1 MALSFEPVRTSP
13 KGPFPLEGRDSGCK
27 FEVAGFKFGTLGFGI
42 SDRARCRSRVSTAHS
57 PLATR
62 HCLADPIPTP
72 TLGNRS
78 RRCPTSHIPALV
90 TFKERERFPFCR
102 HVALLLRCGAAALLG
117 LLTAAAQAAPQ
128 FPALTGRV
136 VDEAGILSPQ
146 AESELTSQLAAH
158 ERTTTNQVVV
168 LTLKSLDGYDIADYG
183 YQLGRYWAIG
193 QKDKNNGVVLI
204 VAPTERKVRI
214 EVGYGLEGT
223 LTDALSRDIIERAIR
238 PPFRQGN
245 YEQGI
250 RAGVGAILLALTG
263 EYQPAPPPVTA
274 VGEGGGFGSL
284 AFLFLLAPLLASFG
298 RGRPG
303 KRTTGGARLWT
314 AAVFGGVAG
323 AVVWFIAHIVLVAI
337 AVGVVVFVLALLSRG
352 QLGGPTS
359 GGWGSGG
366 GWSGGGG
373 GWSSGGGGFSGGGGS
388 FGGGGASGDW

>member
-1 MALSFEPVRTSP
+1 MLIGLAFFLASHT
-13 KGPFPLEGRDSGCK
+13 
-27 FEVAGFKFGTLGFGI
+27 VAT
-42 SDRARCRSRVSTAHS
+42 
-57 PLATR
+57 
-62 HCLADPIPTP
+62 
-72 TLGNRS
+72 
-78 RRCPTSHIPALV
+78 
-90 TFKERERFPFCR
+90 
-102 HVALLLRCGAAALLG
+102 
-117 LLTAAAQAAPQ
+117 AAPQ

-146 AESELTSQLAAH
+146 VEAELTAQLAAH
-158 ERTTTNQVVV
+158 EQATTNQVAV

-183 YQLGRYWAIG
+183 YQLGRHWAIG
-193 QKDKNNGVVLI
+193 QKGKNNGVVLI

-250 RAGVGAILLALTG
+250 RVGVGGILLALTG

-298 RGRPG
+298 RVRPG
-303 KRTTGGARLWT
+303 KRATGGARLWT

-352 QLGGPTS
+352 QLGG
-359 GGWGSGG
+359 GGFGSGG
-366 GWSGGGG
+366 GWSGGGSWG
-373 GWSSGGGGFSGGGGS
+373 SGGGGFSGGGGS